1 MPKTAAKG
9 RVAGSSSAPGTVG
22 GLLPPS
28 DLLDQVEGIE
38 TALRRRRTV
47 GGLGTFLVAALS
59 VSQIVLAVYQST
71 VGKGTATLDFAVLAR
86 QWPLWIGVILAILL
100 IAFWIWSGFW
110 FEESKRAFR
119 YTYSVAPFQN

>member
-1 MPKTAAKG
+1 MPKTAGKG

-38 TALRRRRTV
+38 TALRRRRTL

-71 VGKGTATLDFAVLAR
+71 VGKVTATLDFAVLAR
-86 QWPLWIGVILAILL
+86 QWPLWIGVILALL
-100 IAFWIWSGFW
+100 LLAFWLWPRLRCQ
-110 FEESKRAFR
+110 E
-119 YTYSVAPFQN
+119 